1 MSHVFSH
8 LYWKKLLLVRFFTSV
23 EWLMVYTL
31 CKVGFTRTCH
41 VQGGVH
47 LESVMSSIFWYVYDR
62 WLSLRASRLERLNEG
77 GPCGCAGGK
86 SFVWA
91 DSVDAAARSLTRLFF
106 PLTINGGGG
115 KLSTDCSLGW
125 NKLERRGALL
135 SWDSRRNGWKTFL
148 KPRTSGPLRWGWQGG
163 HAGSAIRP
171 REENLTR
178 LLYFPQAHAPPVCV
192 S

>member
-1 MSHVFSH
+1 MVDI
-8 LYWKKLLLVRFFTSV
+8 LCVRLDLLVRAT
-23 EWLMVYTL
+23 
-31 CKVGFTRTCH
+31 CKVA
-41 VQGGVH
+41 
-47 LESVMSSIFWYVYDR
+47 SILSRSCLVFSGT
-62 WLSLRASRLERLNEG
+62 SLRASRLVRLNEG

-91 DSVDAAARSLTRLFF
+91 ESVDAAARSLTRLFF

-115 KLSTDCSLGW
+115 KLSTDCSLGC